1 MLGNRKNCDI
11 LNLYICVH
19 IYIYKSSNSASCM
32 HHKDHKFVLILDCC
46 VGVTMVVVEF
56 DIIFGDLVKF
66 LKSVLI

>member
-1 MLGNRKNCDI
+1 M
-11 LNLYICVH
+11 
-19 IYIYKSSNSASCM
+19 
-32 HHKDHKFVLILDCC
+32 LILDCC